1 MIINM
6 SVIAIILMCASIG
19 CFIVRYLIKKREINW
34 LTLVVSVCGMCAVLI
49 DPELDTQTMVV
60 AVMPMIFTSLM
71 SALDIMGFGG
81 NKR

>member
-1 MIINM
+1 M
-6 SVIAIILMCASIG
+6 SIIAIILMCASIG

-34 LTLVVSVCGMCAVLI
+34 LTLVVSVCAMSAILI
-49 DPELDTQTMVV
+49 DDSLDTQTMVV

-81 NKR
+81 SRR